1 MLNKLGK
8 DAYDNAVAHGFY
20 DSNPSVPERLCLIH
34 SEVSE
39 ALEAYRDGEM
49 KPSITEFGKPVGLP
63 SELADIIIRVVDLAF
78 YKEIDLDEAVRVK
91 MAYNITRPFKHGR
104 KVL

>member
-20 DSNPSVPERLCLIH
+20 ETPPSIPERLALIH

-39 ALEAYRDGEM
+39 ALEDFREGRMGLQYDN
-49 KPSITEFGKPVGLP
+49 TKPVGFD
-63 SELADIIIRVVDLAF
+63 SELADIIIRVVDLAQ
-78 YKEIDLDEAVRVK
+78 YKGIDLDKAVAVK
-91 MAYNITRPFKHGR
+91 MEYNKSRPYKHGN
-104 KVL
+104 KSI